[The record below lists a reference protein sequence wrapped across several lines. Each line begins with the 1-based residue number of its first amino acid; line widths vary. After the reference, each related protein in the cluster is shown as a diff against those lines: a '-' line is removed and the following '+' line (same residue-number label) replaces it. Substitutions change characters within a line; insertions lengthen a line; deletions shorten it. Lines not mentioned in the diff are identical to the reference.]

1 MHTSTTSSLMSN
13 YGRPTITFERGEGS
27 RLYSIDGREFI
38 DALSGIAVCG
48 LGHAHPEI
56 RETLCTQA
64 GKLVHTSNLYGIG
77 VQEELAD
84 NLTKLSGMHNAFFCN
99 SGAEAN
105 EAAIKIARKYGHQ
118 RGISDPTIVCMY
130 GSFHGRTMGALSAT
144 GNAKVHEN
152 FSPLLGGFEHIE
164 YGNINEAKSALEKAN
179 CVALMVEP
187 IQGEGGVVIPSRGY
201 LTRLRELCDENNAL
215 LILDE
220 VQSGIGRT
228 GKWFAFQ
235 HEKLLPD
242 VLTVAK
248 ALGNGVPIGACL
260 AKGAASEVLSPGT
273 HGSTFGGNPL
283 ACSAA
288 LKVLE
293 IIQRDSLL
301 DRAAKLGRLMVT
313 RLNDV
318 LSDVDGVVEV
328 RGKGLM
334 LGITIDRP
342 CAEIVNIC
350 FERGLLI
357 NVTAGNVVRLL
368 PPLILSDETAETIAA
383 GVAEAV
389 VFFLSKNEKQ
399 IGKL

>member
-1 MHTSTTSSLMSN
+1 MDTNKISPLMSN
-13 YGRPTITFERGEGS
+13 YGRVDITFERGLGS
-27 RLYSIDGREFI
+27 SLYSVDGREFI

-56 RETLCTQA
+56 QEALCAQA
-64 GKLVHTSNLYGIG
+64 GKLVHTSNLYRIG
-77 VQEELAD
+77 VQEELAT

-118 RGISDPTIVCMY
+118 RGVNDPIIVCMN

-144 GNAKVHEN
+144 GNSKAHEG
-152 FSPLLGGFEHIE
+152 FAPLLEGFIHID
-164 YGNINEAKSALEKAN
+164 YDDVDAAKLALKSSN

-187 IQGEGGVVIPSRGY
+187 IQGEGGVVIPAVGY
-201 LTRLRELCDENNAL
+201 LKELRRLCDENNAL
-215 LILDE
+215 LMLDE
-220 VQSGIGRT
+220 VQSGVGRT

-235 HEKLLPD
+235 HEQLLPD
-242 VLTVAK
+242 VLMVAK

-260 AKGAASEVLSPGT
+260 ARGEASEILGPGS

-283 ACSAA
+283 ACCAA
-288 LKVLE
+288 LKVLQV
-293 IIQRDSLL
+293 IHRDSLL
-301 DRAAKLGRLMVT
+301 DRATMLGDLMIT
-313 RLNDV
+313 QLNDM
-318 LSDVDGVVEV
+318 LCDVEGVVEV

-334 LGITIDRP
+334 LGITLDRP

-350 FERGLLI
+350 FERGILI

-368 PPLILSDETAETIAA
+368 PPLVLSEEIATTIAI

-389 VFFLSKNEKQ
+389 AIFLSKSKKQ
-399 IGKL
+399 VG